1 MMVRMELLLNL
12 AWALLATLMFW
23 LWLCHA
29 PCQGI
34 RRTQLVALAVVIVI
48 LFPVIS
54 VTDDLQMA
62 QNPAEAT
69 DCCARRNHAALCP
82 HSIFPAVATLP
93 SPVFA
98 ELSFGFLRFAT
109 PSYLPAPTV
118 KISAMASIQNR
129 PPPAA

>member
-1 MMVRMELLLNL
+1 M
-12 AWALLATLMFW
+12 ATLMFW
-23 LWLCHA
+23 LWMCHA

-62 QNPAEAT
+62 QNPSEADAYYLCT
-69 DCCARRNHAALCP
+69 RRDHVAVSQ

-93 SPVFA
+93 PPVFA
-98 ELSFGFLRFAT
+98 ELSFGFLRFAA
-109 PSYLPAPTV
+109 PSHLADPLV
-118 KISAMASIQNR
+118 KIPAMASIQNR